1 MDPEIPSA
9 ALLVVGTEVLTAK
22 VQDENGPYA
31 ARALRAAGLR
41 LATVCTLPDQ
51 VDAIVEAVDR
61 ERRRNTW
68 VFTSGGIGPTH
79 DDVTVAAV
87 ARALGRPLRR
97 HAGLEAI
104 LRDGHERW
112 TGSREVPEP
121 VLRMADVPEG
131 TQLAGGGFPCLRVE
145 NVVMLPGVPQFFRA
159 QLDRFLP
166 ALATAPFRLATL
178 FLGVGEDRIAEALDE
193 VARGHPDVDIG
204 SYPRFDEAD
213 HRVKVTLE
221 SKDAAR
227 VRAAREAL
235 LARLPD
241 GAVLR
246 SEGP

>member
-1 MDPEIPSA
+1 MDREIPSA

-31 ARALRAAGLR
+31 ARALREAGLW
-41 LATVCTLPDQ
+41 LATICTLPDQ

-61 ERRRNTW
+61 ERRRRTW

-97 HAGLEAI
+97 HADLEALI
-104 LRDGHERW
+104 RAGHEKW
-112 TGSREVPEP
+112 SGSRDVPEEI
-121 VLRMADVPEG
+121 LRMADVPEG
-131 TQLAGGGFPCLRVE
+131 TALAGGGFPSLRVE

-166 ALATAPFRLATL
+166 ALVSAPFRLASL
-178 FLGVGEDRIAEALDE
+178 FLGVGEDRIATALEE
-193 VARGHPDVDIG
+193 VARAHPDVDIG
-204 SYPRFDEAD
+204 SYPRFDDTD

-221 SKDAAR
+221 SKDEAR
-227 VRAAREAL
+227 VRTARAAL
-235 LARLPD
+235 LARLPP